1 MKLKGPGNRIYNILF
16 HLHTVSG
23 IILSVVLFVIFLAGA
38 FTLFKNEF
46 YLWENADA
54 RHRTIPETDP
64 REILEKVNAW
74 VEDFDLND
82 DTFISFPTDQ
92 TPLILVYG
100 HRKPPGSEAEVHFT
114 GKMNPVTLELSEQ
127 GTTAIGETLFRLHF
141 LDQIPYVGRLL
152 AGFVSVFFVF
162 SLITGVVIH
171 WKNLF
176 TKFWSFS
183 LKGVRKQIWTNAHT
197 VFGILGLPFQLMYAV
212 TGAFYILL
220 ALVLMPA
227 VMVMFDGVPEKA
239 YALAFPAYGITYDE
253 KAADHQSMLE
263 KLPELHRQA
272 LDEYG
277 EKYQIIG
284 IHTHHLLKEDAVVNY
299 RFVSRNPAVFASH
312 GYIGYRLADGTQLY
326 SSMPE
331 IDKKFTH
338 KIIEAVM
345 HLHFGTFGG
354 VWLKILYFILSLFTC
369 FMLISGVLLWK
380 EARNNRQYT
389 LEQKWFHHRVT
400 LVFLAVCLSLFPA
413 IAALFAAER
422 LVEPGEGHVSTVNM
436 IFFGSWAVLTLA
448 GICLKEEAKI
458 TRLYVGVL
466 AFLSLAVPVVN
477 GLKTSDWFWQTPIT
491 QVWVT
496 DVCWLAVGL
505 LSTGVVFYDRFPG
518 RIEQKRTSVAADRVE
533 QI

>member
-1 MKLKGPGNRIYNILF
+1 MKLKGPGNRTFNILF
-16 HLHTVSG
+16 HLHTVCG
-23 IILSVVLFVIFLAGA
+23 IILSAVLFVIFLAGA

-46 YLWENADA
+46 YLWENADL
-54 RHRTIPETDP
+54 RQRSIPEVDP
-64 REILEKVNAW
+64 REILERVNAL

-82 DTFISFPTDQ
+82 DTFISFPTEQ
-92 TPLILVYG
+92 TPLIKVYG
-100 HRKPPGSEAEVHFT
+100 HRKPPRSEEEVHYT

-127 GTTAIGETLFRLHF
+127 GTTAIGETLYRLHF
-141 LDQIPYVGRLL
+141 LDQIPYAGRLL

-183 LKGVRKQIWTNAHT
+183 LKGIRKQIWTNAHT

-212 TGAFYILL
+212 TGAFYLLL
-220 ALVLMPA
+220 ALVLMPV
-227 VMVMFDGVPEKA
+227 VMVLFDGVPEKV
-239 YALAFPAYGITYDE
+239 YALAFPAYGVHYDE
-253 KAADHQSMLE
+253 EAADCSMLG
-263 KLPELHRQA
+263 KLPELHRQV

-277 EKYQIIG
+277 NKYEIIG
-284 IHTHHLLKEDAVVNY
+284 IQTHHLLKEDGVVNY
-299 RFVSRNPAVFASH
+299 RFVSRSPAVFASH
-312 GYIGYRLADGTQLY
+312 GYISFRLLDGTRLY

-331 IDKKFTH
+331 VDKKFTH

-389 LEQKWFHHRVT
+389 FEQKRFHHRVT
-400 LVFLAVCLSLFPA
+400 IVCLAVCLSLFPA
-413 IAALFAAER
+413 IAVLFAAER
-422 LVEPGEGHVSTVNM
+422 LVGTGEGHVSTVNT
-436 IFFGSWAVLTLA
+436 IFFGSWAILTLV
-448 GICLKEEAKI
+448 GIWLNEEAKL
-458 TRLYVGVL
+458 TYFNAGAL
-466 AFLSLAVPVVN
+466 ALLSLAVPVVN
-477 GLKTSDWFWQTPIT
+477 GLTTSDWFWQTRVT

-496 DVCWLAVGL
+496 DVCWLAAGL
-505 LSTGVVFYDRFPG
+505 LSAGVVFYGRFPG
-518 RIEQKRTSVAADRVE
+518 RTKQKRTIVAADEAE
-533 QI
+533 QV